1 MAGTWA
7 IFPVMTATNL
17 VATAAVASA
26 KLSKASSAEEA
37 LLRVGIIVPR
47 NVEMESY
54 LLPDQ
59 PPHIAMMETMIL
71 MMDVLQNAKLKRA
84 FVVVEAAC
92 TSQMCVKKFAEM
104 A

>member
-1 MAGTWA
+1 
-7 IFPVMTATNL
+7 MTATNL

-37 LLRVGIIVPR
+37 LLWVGIIVPR
-47 NVEMESY
+47 YVEMESY
-54 LLPDQ
+54 LLPDKAQ
-59 PPHIAMMETMIL
+59 HIAMMETMIL

-92 TSQMCVKKFAEM
+92 SSQMCVKKFAEM

>member
-1 MAGTWA
+1 M
-7 IFPVMTATNL
+7 
-17 VATAAVASA
+17 
-26 KLSKASSAEEA
+26 
-37 LLRVGIIVPR
+37 
-47 NVEMESY
+47 EMESY

-59 PPHIAMMETMIL
+59 AQHIAMMETMIL

-92 TSQMCVKKFAEM
+92 SSQMCVKKFAEM